1 MKKPVARKASAK
13 AATLKA
19 SPQAV
24 LEFAGISFSYAGE
37 PTLDS
42 VSFAVQ
48 KGDFLGIIGPNG
60 AGKSTLFKI
69 ALGLEKPTSGSVKI
83 FGKKQPDFSD
93 WHRIGFVPQKVQF
106 DPNFPASVFEVA
118 SMGLAQNTGLMPL
131 SAMQKIA
138 VRNALHE
145 VGLESQADRRI
156 GELSGGQ
163 MQRVFLARALVS
175 KPDLLLLDEPTTG
188 IDSEQQ
194 EKFCCL
200 LERLN
205 KTGMTIVIISHD
217 LSFMSYLVNKV
228 ICLNRR
234 VFYCGHPKDIAK
246 SGALPKAYGHG
257 VHAIAHDHEHSA

>member
-1 MKKPVARKASAK
+1 MKKNVGKP
-13 AATLKA
+13 
-19 SPQAV
+19 AV
-24 LEFAGISFSYAGE
+24 LEFEKISFSYAGE
-37 PTLDS
+37 PTIES

-60 AGKSTLFKI
+60 AGKSTLFKL
-69 ALGLEKPTSGSVKI
+69 ALGLEKPT
-83 FGKKQPDFSD
+83 FGKVRLFGKDQAKFSE
-93 WHRIGFVPQKVQF
+93 WSRVGFVPQKVQF

-118 SMGLAQNTGLMPL
+118 SMGLAQSQGIMPL
-131 SAMQKIA
+131 SAGQKKE
-138 VRNALHE
+138 VSNALHE
-145 VGLESQADRRI
+145 VGLESQSNKRI

-188 IDSEQQ
+188 IDSAQQ

-205 KTGMTIVIISHD
+205 KAGMTIVIISHD
-217 LSFMSYLVNKV
+217 LTFMSYIVNKV
-228 ICLNRR
+228 ICINRK

-257 VHAIAHDHEHSA
+257 VHAITHGHEHGA

>member
-1 MKKPVARKASAK
+1 MKKDAGKP
-13 AATLKA
+13 
-19 SPQAV
+19 PI
-24 LEFAGISFSYAGE
+24 LEFDGISFSYAGE
-37 PTLDS
+37 PTIEA
-42 VSFAVQ
+42 VSFAVK

-69 ALGLEKPTSGSVKI
+69 ALGLEKPTSGSVKL

-118 SMGLAQNTGLMPL
+118 AMGLAQKPGILPL
-131 SAMQKIA
+131 SSEQKWA
-138 VRNALHE
+138 VLDALNE
-145 VGLESQADRRI
+145 VGLEKQADRRI

-163 MQRVFLARALVS
+163 MQRAFLARALVS

-200 LERLN
+200 LERLHEN
-205 KTGMTIVIISHD
+205 GITIVIISHD
-217 LSFMSYLVNKV
+217 LTFMSYLVNKV
-228 ICLNRR
+228 ICINRR
-234 VFYCGHPKDIAK
+234 VFFCGHPKDIAK

-257 VHAIAHDHEHSA
+257 VHAITHDHEHGA